1 MIQDEDK
8 IKKFQYLR
16 GPKKIERTT
25 EEGFTYIFSEG
36 GMSETDDLSLPGRT
50 MLTSEGSVNRSTSLL
65 KRRQSVPTI
74 NSKRS
79 RVITMFPL

>member
-1 MIQDEDK
+1 MRKLIKEYIQKYVIQDEDK

-36 GMSETDDLSLPGRT
+36 GMSETDDFHYQDVQCLQ
-50 MLTSEGSVNRSTSLL
+50 V
-65 KRRQSVPTI
+65 
-74 NSKRS
+74 
-79 RVITMFPL
+79 RVV